1 MIKKDFHII
10 SAFPRLLDSYY
21 QDSILQRAQKKKL
34 INIYNH
40 DLRDYTKNK
49 HRQVDDVPYG
59 GGVGMVLQIEPIW
72 LCWQKIRK
80 KKRSKTILLTPAGER
95 LNQELVK
102 KLAKEDQLIFI
113 CGHYEGVD
121 ARVENFCDLP
131 VSIGDYVLTGGEL
144 GAAVI
149 IDAVT
154 RLMPGVLG
162 KLESTIDE
170 SHSKAGVL
178 EYPQYTRPE
187 NFPLNSR
194 KTYSVPSV
202 LLSGNHQLI
211 KEWREKNRAR

>member
-1 MIKKDFHII
+1 
-10 SAFPRLLDSYY
+10 
-21 QDSILQRAQKKKL
+21 
-34 INIYNH
+34 
-40 DLRDYTKNK
+40 
-49 HRQVDDVPYG
+49 
-59 GGVGMVLQIEPIW
+59 
-72 LCWQKIRK
+72 